1 MNWINAFEIIC
12 YIIVAIFL
20 FDVIKKKNWNE
31 LYMFISAAIAGF
43 SLELLAVRLTEIY
56 HYSNLYYIMIGIEPY
71 QFPFFGGLMW
81 GAVAVCAYKLA
92 KKFKLSPI
100 MTALLSGFFVVSMD
114 LLLDVAAI
122 RLSGGFWV
130 WEGREI
136 NLSVNHHTF
145 MSVIWVNFL
154 GYIFET
160 PSIIYY
166 SEAYWHRNE
175 KSIIKNIIAA
185 IIIGLMSVATVGVL
199 SFISLKLNDITDE
212 WFSFIAFLILWI
224 YIFIMLIRE
233 IFLKRKD
240 IKIKFFDPALTI
252 FWLALYL
259 YCLAG
264 LAHLGILGA
273 KPIYAVFALALFV
286 GTILLTLINFDKN
299 HGDNKEDLSRE
310 EYMSFDKNNL

>member
-12 YIIVAIFL
+12 YIIVGIFL

-43 SLELLAVRLTEIY
+43 SLELLAVRLTDIY

-81 GAVAVCAYKLA
+81 GAVAVCAYRLA
-92 KKFKLSPI
+92 KKFKLSPL
-100 MTALLSGFFVVSMD
+100 MTELLSRFFVVSMD

-136 NLSVNHHTF
+136 NLSVSHHTF

-166 SEAYWHRNE
+166 SEAYWRHKE

-212 WFSFIAFLILWI
+212 WFSFIAFLVLWL
-224 YIFIMLIRE
+224 YIFIRLIRE

-252 FWLALYL
+252 FWFALYV
-259 YCLAG
+259 YCLTG
-264 LAHLGILGA
+264 LVHLGILGA

>member
-12 YIIVAIFL
+12 YIIVGIFL

-43 SLELLAVRLTEIY
+43 SLELLAVRLTDIY

-81 GAVAVCAYKLA
+81 GAVAVCAYRLA
-92 KKFKLSPI
+92 KKFKLSPL

-166 SEAYWHRNE
+166 SEAYWHRKE
-175 KSIIKNIIAA
+175 KSIIKNLIAA
-185 IIIGLMSVATVGVL
+185 IVIALMSVATVGVL

-212 WFSFIAFLILWI
+212 WFSFIAFIVLWL
-224 YIFIMLIRE
+224 YIFIRLIRE

-240 IKIKFFDPALTI
+240 TKIKFLDPALTI
-252 FWLALYL
+252 FWLALYV

-273 KPIYAVFALALFV
+273 KPLYTALCAVLSLGTMLF
-286 GTILLTLINFDKN
+286 TLITLDT
-299 HGDNKEDLSRE
+299 DDEDLRKE
-310 EYMSFDKNNL
+310 LQDEQK

>member
-12 YIIVAIFL
+12 YIIVGIFL

-81 GAVAVCAYKLA
+81 GAVAVCAYRLA
-92 KKFKLSPI
+92 KKFKLSPL

-130 WEGREI
+130 WDGREI
-136 NLSVNHHTF
+136 NLLVNHHTF
-145 MSVIWVNFL
+145 MSVIWINFL

-166 SEAYWHRNE
+166 SEKYWHRKE
-175 KSIIKNIIAA
+175 KSIIKNVIAA

-212 WFSFIAFLILWI
+212 WFSFIAFIVLWL
-224 YIFIMLIRE
+224 YIFIRLIRE
-233 IFLKRKD
+233 IVLRRKEV
-240 IKIKFFDPALTI
+240 KMKLGDPALTI
-252 FWLALYL
+252 FWFALYL
-259 YCLAG
+259 YCLVG
-264 LAHLGILGA
+264 LAHLGILSA
-273 KPIYAVFALALFV
+273 MLVYAVFAAFLFI
-286 GTILLTLINFDKN
+286 GTIMLTLINFEKNYEDK
-299 HGDNKEDLSRE
+299 KEGLSRWE
-310 EYMSFDKNNL
+310 DIRLHKNNL

>member
-12 YIIVAIFL
+12 YIIVSLFL
-20 FDVIKKKNWNE
+20 LDVIKKKNWNE
-31 LYMFISAAIAGF
+31 VYMFISAAIAGF
-43 SLELLAVRLTEIY
+43 SLELLAVRLTDIY

-81 GAVAVCAYKLA
+81 GAVAVCAFRLA
-92 KKFKLSPI
+92 KKFKLSPL

-130 WEGREI
+130 WDGRDI
-136 NLSVNHHTF
+136 NLVIDHHTF

-166 SEAYWHRNE
+166 SQKYWHSGE
-175 KSIIKNIIAA
+175 KSIIKNVIAA
-185 IIIGLMSVATVGVL
+185 LIIGLMSVATVGIL
-199 SFISLKLNDITDE
+199 SFISLRLNDITDE
-212 WFSFIAFLILWI
+212 WFSCIAFVILWL
-224 YIFIMLIRE
+224 YIFIRLIRE
-233 IFLKRKD
+233 IIIKRKF
-240 IKIKFFDPALTI
+240 IKIKLNDPALTI

-273 KPIYAVFALALFV
+273 KPIYAVLCLV
-286 GTILLTLINFDKN
+286 LSLGTVLLTLITFSAD
-299 HGDNKEDLSRE
+299 DEDLRKELQDE
-310 EYMSFDKNNL
+310 EK

>member
-12 YIIVAIFL
+12 YIIVGIFL

-43 SLELLAVRLTEIY
+43 SLELLAVRLTDIY

-81 GAVAVCAYKLA
+81 GAVAVCAYRLA
-92 KKFKLSPI
+92 KKFKLSPL
-100 MTALLSGFFVVSMD
+100 MTELLSGFFVVSMD

-136 NLSVNHHTF
+136 NLSVSHHTF

-166 SEAYWHRNE
+166 SEKYWRHKE

-212 WFSFIAFLILWI
+212 WFSFIAFLVLWL
-224 YIFIMLIRE
+224 YIFIRLIRE

-252 FWLALYL
+252 FWFALYV
-259 YCLAG
+259 YCLTG
-264 LAHLGILGA
+264 LVHLGILGA
-273 KPIYAVFALALFV
+273 KPIYAVFALALFI
-286 GTILLTLINFDKN
+286 GTILLTLIKIDMN
-299 HGDNKEDLSRE
+299 E
-310 EYMSFDKNNL
+310 

>member
-12 YIIVAIFL
+12 YIIVGIFL

-43 SLELLAVRLTEIY
+43 SLELLAVRLTDIY

-81 GAVAVCAYKLA
+81 GAVAVCAYRLA
-92 KKFKLSPI
+92 KKFKLSPL

-166 SEAYWHRNE
+166 SEAYWHRKE

-212 WFSFIAFLILWI
+212 WFSFIAFLILWL
-224 YIFIMLIRE
+224 YIFIRMIRE
-233 IFLKRKD
+233 IFLKRQL

-252 FWLALYL
+252 FWLAIYT
-259 YCLAG
+259 YCIAG
-264 LAHLGILGA
+264 LAHLGILSE
-273 KPIYAVFALALFV
+273 KPIYAVFALTLFI
-286 GTILLTLINFDKN
+286 GTILLTLIKIDMN
-299 HGDNKEDLSRE
+299 E
-310 EYMSFDKNNL
+310 